1 VAGPSGRVVD
11 FKLALCSWPLVPPA
25 VESVP
30 TIWEPT

>member
-1 VAGPSGRVVD
+1 VVE
-11 FKLALCSWPLVPPA
+11 FKLALYSWPLGPPA